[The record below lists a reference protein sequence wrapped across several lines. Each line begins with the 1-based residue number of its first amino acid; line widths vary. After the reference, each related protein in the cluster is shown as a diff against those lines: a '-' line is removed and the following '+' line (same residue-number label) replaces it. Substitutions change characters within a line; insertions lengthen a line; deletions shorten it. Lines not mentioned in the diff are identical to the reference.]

1 MLLTKFEIQFQSPTG
16 TDSLILRKADDLFL
30 VLHHIQI
37 TVATTQPSSIISCEN
52 ELRYAILGTHGG

>member
-1 MLLTKFEIQFQSPTG
+1 MLLTKFEIQFQSSTG

-37 TVATTQPSSIISCEN
+37 TVATQLLSQVV
-52 ELRYAILGTHGG
+52 